1 MKPSYMIFFGL
12 AAGCALGVGADRMYL
27 DPPHGNLPFAALV
40 FVFIIP
46 GMFWRAR

>member
-1 MKPSYMIFFGL
+1 VI
-12 AAGCALGVGADRMYL
+12 VGIILFMLSIYSAE
-27 DPPHGNLPFAALV
+27 HGNLPFAALV